1 MTDKTILII
10 PISWWYWEDRNN
22 LWAISQWKK
31 GISPLLCWTVGSPD
45 VVSFGSVAAALCRGA
60 KLKEA
65 VQLMKQMIAADLR
78 IDTWYHLVR
87 MWRVLHPFTQDAEEI
102 RIQYDH
108 YYWSSIFCCS
118 LFFFLG
124 GRFAICSGDFLGM
137 FWVNWWK
144 TSVVWRFGPPKPK
157 DLIIVPKRLAL
168 SRGIP
173 PRQPMRDEV
182 TISYWDRPELVVN
195 VEFWS
200 TTSTLENPAWQLN
213 SVCLDMQRA
222 DPGNEDLQWWSL
234 LG

>member
-1 MTDKTILII
+1 M
-10 PISWWYWEDRNN
+10 
-22 LWAISQWKK
+22 KK
-31 GISPLLCWTVGSPD
+31 GHLPTPLLNRRQPRRRKLRQRGS
-45 VVSFGSVAAALCRGA
+45 G
-60 KLKEA
+60 A
-65 VQLMKQMIAADLR
+65 VQRGQIEGSGAVDEADDR
-78 IDTWYHLVR
+78 GRSENWHLVSLGSD
-87 MWRVLHPFTQDAEEI
+87 VKGFTSIYPRCRRDQNTV
-102 RIQYDH
+102 
-108 YYWSSIFCCS
+108 WSLLLEFDFLLFF
-118 LFFFLG
+118 LFFFGG

>member
-118 LFFFLG
+118 FCFFFG
-124 GRFAICSGDFLGM
+124 GGGLLYVPAI
-137 FWVNWWK
+137 FWVC
-144 TSVVWRFGPPKPK
+144 FGWTGEKH
-157 DLIIVPKRLAL
+157 RLFED
-168 SRGIP
+168 SDP
-173 PRQPMRDEV
+173 QNPR
-182 TISYWDRPELVVN
+182 I
-195 VEFWS
+195 
-200 TTSTLENPAWQLN
+200 
-213 SVCLDMQRA
+213 
-222 DPGNEDLQWWSL
+222 
-234 LG
+234 

>member
-10 PISWWYWEDRNN
+10 PISWWYWEDRNY

-65 VQLMKQMIAADLR
+65 VQLMKQMTAADLR

-118 LFFFLG
+118 FCFFWGGEGCYMFRRFSGYVLG
-124 GRFAICSGDFLGM
+124 
-137 FWVNWWK
+137 
-144 TSVVWRFGPPKPK
+144 
-157 DLIIVPKRLAL
+157 
-168 SRGIP
+168 
-173 PRQPMRDEV
+173 
-182 TISYWDRPELVVN
+182 ELVKNIGCLKIRTPKTQGFNHCSEETCFVSRYSP
-195 VEFWS
+195 E
-200 TTSTLENPAWQLN
+200 TTHAGWG
-213 SVCLDMQRA
+213 D
-222 DPGNEDLQWWSL
+222 D
-234 LG
+234 